1 MAFSHIPRDFH
12 TITGTPK
19 PDLPYTKGQEWTV
32 TEHFPSEPPKSTSYT
47 LDEHADEQAEE
58 QALIERRDVD
68 ALKRCV
74 RHPPSSGQLGHHTLR
89 LRIVDTIRVGDEKTS
104 QIVLVVILS
113 GQKHATRAVAKLY
126 DPLYFDHTEFDVDP
140 FQSADV
146 EYMRESAA
154 YRRLSAR
161 EERNIPAFYGSYTL
175 ELTVPPASSR
185 LVRLILLEYI
195 RGKPMNTIKPRKLSQ
210 PYRKAIMKQIVSAET
225 RFFEKDVS
233 HDDVFRRNIIIQG
246 LGSDPS
252 KLQIVFVDFGS
263 ADIGRLCDPVVCK
276 IENCLLPGTY
286 ISPILRWDGDNVNP
300 LTDDFEAWIDWDWND
315 WLREEYSEDIE
326 GITPYMESLFLLHP
340 RYVPEE
346 ETY

>member
-113 GQKHATRAVAKLY
+113 GQKHATRAVAKFY

-161 EERNIPAFYGSYTL
+161 E
-175 ELTVPPASSR
+175 
-185 LVRLILLEYI
+185 
-195 RGKPMNTIKPRKLSQ
+195 
-210 PYRKAIMKQIVSAET
+210 
-225 RFFEKDVS
+225 
-233 HDDVFRRNIIIQG
+233 
-246 LGSDPS
+246 
-252 KLQIVFVDFGS
+252 
-263 ADIGRLCDPVVCK
+263 
-276 IENCLLPGTY
+276 
-286 ISPILRWDGDNVNP
+286 
-300 LTDDFEAWIDWDWND
+300 
-315 WLREEYSEDIE
+315 
-326 GITPYMESLFLLHP
+326 
-340 RYVPEE
+340 
-346 ETY
+346 